1 MQTFQ
6 PAFRDPNCI
15 VYMTIHGHGSDC
27 HKPLPQS
34 LLPRASLYLRENG
47 ERNAMKFEGDL
58 PIVNHAIL
66 IEMWWSL

>member
-6 PAFRDPNCI
+6 PAFRGPNCI
-15 VYMTIHGHGSDC
+15 VYMTRHGSDR

>member
-6 PAFRDPNCI
+6 PAFRGPNCI
-15 VYMTIHGHGSDC
+15 VYMTVHGNGSDC

-34 LLPRASLYLRENG
+34 LLPKASWYLTENG
-47 ERNAMKFEGDL
+47 ERNAMKFERDL
-58 PIVNHAIL
+58 PIVNRAVL